1 MYLSQS
7 EEKILRG
14 DRGWALAKAM
24 KLIVTLGELG
34 DAEKLVSIRKAQ
46 ISGVSY
52 KTVGD
57 SNLELLEMLAKEK
70 IKTKINATLN
80 PAGMDLDR
88 WEEMGIPQFFAKKQL
103 RICNAYEKLGI
114 KRTCT
119 CTPYLSGN
127 KPSFGEMVGF
137 SESSAIAYVNSVL
150 GAKTN
155 RHGGL
160 DALSA
165 ALIGKV
171 PLMGYLLHENRR
183 ANLFVNV
190 KFKPKNEADYAALG
204 YFIGKSTQ
212 ADDVPVFNG
221 LANATPDNLKLL
233 AAASAASGAIALF
246 HVLGVTPEIK
256 RIEKGGI
263 TRRLSTIEVTSE
275 VIKSIYDE
283 LSANTKPNLIAIG
296 CPHCSLKEIKTI
308 AYMLAGRMIR
318 EKMKFWVF
326 TSPQV
331 FSKAEKKGY
340 INMIKTSGGDVF
352 KHTCMVVAPIEEMGF
367 ECVLTNSAKASFY
380 IPRLTKNRCQ
390 AGLHS
395 LLDCVRLATNK

>member
-1 MYLSQS
+1 
-7 EEKILRG
+7 
-14 DRGWALAKAM
+14 
-24 KLIVTLGELG
+24 
-34 DAEKLVSIRKAQ
+34 
-46 ISGVSY
+46 
-52 KTVGD
+52 
-57 SNLELLEMLAKEK
+57 
-70 IKTKINATLN
+70 
-80 PAGMDLDR
+80 MDLDR

-114 KRTCT
+114 KTTCT

-183 ANLFVNV
+183 ANIFVNV

-204 YFIGKSTQ
+204 YFVGKSTQ

-221 LANATPDNLKLL
+221 LVNATPDNLKLL

-256 RIEKGGI
+256 RKEKGGI
-263 TRRLSTIEVTSE
+263 TRQLSTIEVTNE

-308 AYMLAGRMIR
+308 AYMLAGRVIK

-390 AGLHS
+390 AELHS